1 MLGVK
6 FYMKKK
12 IKIILCILIPIL
24 IFLIIILSF
33 YFTKFQNKI
42 LNAIDSLISEKEYFN
57 KYPDKKYSVYVVTKN
72 KKEKLNY
79 YEITVDNKKE
89 IKKFKYDDN
98 KIIYLQDCFQSY
110 ISYESDRSKI
120 LNKINDECKTID
132 DNDIEI
138 DKDEEINDIINNISK
153 INHDIWGSPKII
165 NVNGNY
171 FVEVAL
177 NVNLWSPYDL
187 YKYENGKLYHL
198 YTFNGE
204 SIVAIKEK

>member
-1 MLGVK
+1 
-6 FYMKKK
+6 MKKK
-12 IKIILCILIPIL
+12 TKIILCILIPIL

-33 YFTKFQNKI
+33 YFAKFQNKI
-42 LNAIDSLISEKEYFN
+42 LNAIDGLISEKEYSN
-57 KYPDKKYSVYVVTKN
+57 KYPDKKYSIYVVTKN

-89 IKKFKYDDN
+89 IEKFKYDDN

>member
-1 MLGVK
+1 
-6 FYMKKK
+6 MKRKTK
-12 IKIILCILIPIL
+12 ILLCILIPIS
-24 IFLIIILSF
+24 IFLVILLSF
-33 YFTKFQNKI
+33 YFVKIKNKV
-42 LNAIDSLISEKEYFN
+42 LNTIDSLITEKEYPN
-57 KYPDKKYSVYVVTKN
+57 KYPDKKYSIYVITKN

-79 YEITVDNKKE
+79 YEITVGDNKKKIE
-89 IKKFKYDDN
+89 KFKYDDN

-120 LNKINDECKTID
+120 LNKINNECKIID
-132 DNDIEI
+132 DTNVEI
-138 DKDEEINDIINNISK
+138 DKNEEINDIINNISE

-198 YTFNGE
+198 YTFDGE

>member
-1 MLGVK
+1 
-6 FYMKKK
+6 MKKK
-12 IKIILCILIPIL
+12 TKIILCILIPIL

-33 YFTKFQNKI
+33 YFAKFQNKI
-42 LNAIDSLISEKEYFN
+42 LNAIDGLISEKEYSN

-89 IKKFKYDDN
+89 IEKFKYDDN

-138 DKDEEINDIINNISK
+138 DKDEEINDIINDISK

-187 YKYENGKLYHL
+187 YKYENGNLYHL
-198 YTFNGE
+198 YTFDGE

>member
-1 MLGVK
+1 
-6 FYMKKK
+6 MKKK

>member
-1 MLGVK
+1 
-6 FYMKKK
+6 MKKK
-12 IKIILCILIPIL
+12 TKIILCILIPIL

-33 YFTKFQNKI
+33 YFAKFQNKI

-120 LNKINDECKTID
+120 LNKINDECKIINN
-132 DNDIEI
+132 NDIEI
-138 DKDEEINDIINNISK
+138 DKDEEINNIINGISE

>member
-1 MLGVK
+1 
-6 FYMKKK
+6 MKKK
-12 IKIILCILIPIL
+12 TKIILCILIPIL

-33 YFTKFQNKI
+33 YFAKFQNKI
-42 LNAIDSLISEKEYFN
+42 LNAIDGLISEKEYSN
-57 KYPDKKYSVYVVTKN
+57 KYPDKKYSIYVVTKN

-89 IKKFKYDDN
+89 IEKFKYDDN

-138 DKDEEINDIINNISK
+138 DKDEEINDIINDISK

-187 YKYENGKLYHL
+187 YKYENGNLYHL
-198 YTFNGE
+198 YTFDGE